1 MESAEQTTTLESR
14 ILLTNLH
21 WASFFSKMPLRESN
35 LPLLPYSRQ
44 LTASADEKTV
54 SSPVPIDT
62 FEVEPELEG

>member
-44 LTASADEKTV
+44 LAASADEKTV